1 MQVGDSIVTTGFS
14 TYYPAGIMVGLVEE
28 IQQANTDTY
37 LLKIRLSVDFR
48 KLNYVMVI
56 EDIRKNEID
65 SLNNQMEQLDAATDH
80 R

>member
-1 MQVGDSIVTTGFS
+1 
-14 TYYPAGIMVGLVEE
+14 VGLVEE